1 LSIEMQVHCRGYL
14 TFRELIG
21 QRSLELEDTGTTL
34 EDLLKLLCTKAG
46 ADLRDALYDPK
57 TGELHEYIAVL
68 VNGRHYNHLPEQ
80 LATIMQDGD
89 EVAIFPPI
97 AGGD

>member
-1 LSIEMQVHCRGYL
+1 MQVHCRGYL

-34 EDLLKLLCTKAG
+34 DDFLKLLCLEG
-46 ADLRDALYDPK
+46 EPDLKEALYDSK
-57 TGELHEYIAVL
+57 TGKLHEYIAVL

-80 LATIMQDGD
+80 LATPLQDGD

-97 AGGD
+97 TGGN

>member
-1 LSIEMQVHCRGYL
+1 MQVHCKGYL

-21 QRSLELEDTGTTL
+21 QLSLELGDKGATL
-34 EDLLKLLCTKAG
+34 DSFLKLLCTKAG
-46 ADLRDALYDPK
+46 PDLRQALYDPK
-57 TGELHEYIAVL
+57 TGELHEHIAVL

-80 LATIMQDGD
+80 LATPLQDGD

-97 AGGD
+97 AGGL